1 MKSTADKREREKRM
15 VSEMIALYCRKKH
28 HTKGGLC
35 PECADL
41 EAYAR
46 MRSDKCPFMETKTFC
61 SNCKVH
67 CYKPVM
73 REKIREVMRFSG
85 PRMLFSH
92 PVMAVSHVIESKK
105 REKTTGGIKVKIKKL
120 LYVILGCIGLAL
132 GAVGAVLPLLPA
144 FPFLLLA
151 AFCFAKS
158 SEKLHRWFT
167 GTKLYKNNLESY
179 VKGQG
184 MTWKT
189 KIRIMITV
197 TVLMSIGFIMMH
209 AVPVGRIVLACVWVF
224 HILYFVFR
232 VKTIK
237 QTNGNR

>member
-1 MKSTADKREREKRM
+1 M
-15 VSEMIALYCRKKH
+15 
-28 HTKGGLC
+28 
-35 PECADL
+35 
-41 EAYAR
+41 
-46 MRSDKCPFMETKTFC
+46 
-61 SNCKVH
+61 
-67 CYKPVM
+67 
-73 REKIREVMRFSG
+73 
-85 PRMLFSH
+85 
-92 PVMAVSHVIESKK
+92 
-105 REKTTGGIKVKIKKL
+105 KIKKI

-151 AFCFAKS
+151 AFCCAKS

-189 KIRIMITV
+189 KIRIMVTV
-197 TVLMSIGFIMMH
+197 TVLMSIGFVMMH
-209 AVPVGRIVLACVWVF
+209 AVPVGRIILGCVWVF

-237 QTNGNR
+237 QANVNS

>member
-1 MKSTADKREREKRM
+1 M
-15 VSEMIALYCRKKH
+15 
-28 HTKGGLC
+28 
-35 PECADL
+35 
-41 EAYAR
+41 
-46 MRSDKCPFMETKTFC
+46 
-61 SNCKVH
+61 
-67 CYKPVM
+67 
-73 REKIREVMRFSG
+73 
-85 PRMLFSH
+85 
-92 PVMAVSHVIESKK
+92 
-105 REKTTGGIKVKIKKL
+105 KIKRI

-224 HILYFVFR
+224 HILYFVFW